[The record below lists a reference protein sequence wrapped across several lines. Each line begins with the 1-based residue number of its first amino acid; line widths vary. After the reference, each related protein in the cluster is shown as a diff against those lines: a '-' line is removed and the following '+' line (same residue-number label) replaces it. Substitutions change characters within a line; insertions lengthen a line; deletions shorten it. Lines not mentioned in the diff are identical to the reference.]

1 MNDNEK
7 DIEQNL
13 NDENEEKL
21 NTPQSDGQD
30 TVKYETSD
38 SWEFDAQAPTLRDDV
53 FENTGFTV
61 DTEELKIKK
70 PEAPASTPAVEENN
84 GGNDTVV
91 KRDKLVFIPTA
102 VLLVAITAVLIFLG
116 VRYYTVP
123 NGKEGDLMNPASV
136 VATVDG
142 EKVSVGMFNYYF
154 SSMVNYYE
162 SYASYGYFDLDTT
175 KDYAT
180 QYTEDEDGN
189 KISWLDFFKNET
201 MNEIKSVT
209 AYYNAGIKAGVTL
222 TEKQKETID
231 TQIESLKTSASEQSI
246 SLEDYI
252 EKNFGEYCTEATLR
266 LMLEQYYIMSNY
278 KGMLAADI
286 QVTDEEI
293 DKYFADNKTDYY
305 TINFSYL
312 ATEYDSSTEETKQN
326 SEKIIKDYM
335 AKVTDRESI
344 IALVPE
350 IYKDYIEQDA
360 QSAME
365 SDSKLTKAEAIDKA
379 TENYEGS
386 IDGTITG
393 EDAPFSE
400 EITSWL
406 FSEETPVGST
416 NYYVDEDAGYAYI
429 ILKTE
434 QATLSDEETY
444 TVRHILIQPE
454 AEESTDD
461 QSSAT
466 EYTDEQWAA
475 AEKKANEI
483 LEKYNAGDKTE
494 YSFALLAENNSTD
507 TASTSAGSSGAFG
520 GLYEGVRLG
529 EMVPEFEDWS
539 VDEARKYGDTAIV
552 KSDYGY
558 HIMFFVNKC
567 PSYES
572 QIISKVKNDKI
583 LEIEENAEFDL
594 HQRVMDNAI
603 NGFFTAK
610 KESASENT
618 TAASGTAE

>member
-7 DIEQNL
+7 DFEQKL
-13 NDENEEKL
+13 NDENEEEL
-21 NTPQSDGQD
+21 NPAPENEAADEAGD
-30 TVKYETSD
+30 T
-38 SWEFDAQAPTLRDDV
+38 WEFDAQAPTLSDDA
-53 FENTGFTV
+53 FEKSGFTV
-61 DTEELKIKK
+61 DTEELKVKRTD
-70 PEAPASTPAVEENN
+70 AAVSQPAVTENKS
-84 GGNDTVV
+84 GSDIVI
-91 KRDKLVFIPTA
+91 KRDKLVFVPTA
-102 VLLVAITAVLIFLG
+102 ILLVAITAVLIFLG

-222 TEKQKETID
+222 TDKQKETID
-231 TQIESLKTSASEQSI
+231 TQIESLKTSASEQGI
-246 SLEDYI
+246 SLAEYI
-252 EKNFGEYCTEATLR
+252 ETNFGEYCTEDTLR
-266 LMLEQYYIMSNY
+266 LMLEQYYITSNY
-278 KGMLAADI
+278 KGMLAADT

-312 ATEYDSSTEETKQN
+312 ATEYDNSSDEAKQN

-335 AKVTDRESI
+335 SKIIDRESI
-344 IALVPE
+344 IALVPD

-365 SDSKLTKAEAIDKA
+365 SDSTLSKEDAIDSA
-379 TENYEGS
+379 TENYEQS
-386 IDGTITG
+386 VDATVTG
-393 EDAPFSE
+393 ADAPFSE

-507 TASTSAGSSGAFG
+507 TASTSAGSSGTFG
-520 GLYEGVRLG
+520 GLYEGIRLG
-529 EMVPEFEDWS
+529 EMVPEFENWS
-539 VDEARKYGDTAIV
+539 IDDARKYGDTAIV

-558 HIMFFVNKC
+558 HIMFFINKC

-572 QIISKVKNDKI
+572 QIISQVKNDKI

-610 KESASENT
+610 NESASENT

>member
-7 DIEQNL
+7 DFEQKL
-13 NDENEEKL
+13 NDENEEEL
-21 NTPQSDGQD
+21 NPAPENEAADEAG
-30 TVKYETSD
+30 D
-38 SWEFDAQAPTLRDDV
+38 SWEFDAQAPTLSDDA
-53 FENTGFTV
+53 FEKSGFTV
-61 DTEELKIKK
+61 DTEELKVKRTDT
-70 PEAPASTPAVEENN
+70 AVSQPAVTENKS
-84 GGNDTVV
+84 GSDIVI
-91 KRDKLVFIPTA
+91 KRDKLVFVPTA
-102 VLLVAITAVLIFLG
+102 ILLVAITAVLIFLG

-222 TEKQKETID
+222 TDKQKETID
-231 TQIESLKTSASEQSI
+231 TQIESLKTSASEQGI
-246 SLEDYI
+246 SLAEYI
-252 EKNFGEYCTEATLR
+252 ETNFGEYCTEDTLR
-266 LMLEQYYIMSNY
+266 LMLEQYYITSNY
-278 KGMLAADI
+278 KGMLAADT

-312 ATEYDSSTEETKQN
+312 ATEYDNSSDEAKQN

-335 AKVTDRESI
+335 SKIIDRESI
-344 IALVPE
+344 IALVPD

-365 SDSKLTKAEAIDKA
+365 SDSTLSKEDAIDSA
-379 TENYEGS
+379 TENYEQS
-386 IDGTITG
+386 VDATVTG
-393 EDAPFSE
+393 ADAPFSE

-454 AEESTDD
+454 AEESADG
-461 QSSAT
+461 QNAET

-507 TASTSAGSSGAFG
+507 TASTSAGSSGTFG
-520 GLYEGVRLG
+520 GLYEGIRLG
-529 EMVPEFEDWS
+529 EMVPEFENWS
-539 VDEARKYGDTAIV
+539 IDDARKYGDTAIV
-552 KSDYGY
+552 KSDHGY
-558 HIMFFVNKC
+558 HIMFFINKC

-572 QIISKVKNDKI
+572 QIISQVKNDKI

-610 KESASENT
+610 NESASENT

>member
-7 DIEQNL
+7 DFEQKL
-13 NDENEEKL
+13 NDENEEEL
-21 NTPQSDGQD
+21 NPAPENESAD
-30 TVKYETSD
+30 ETGD
-38 SWEFDAQAPTLRDDV
+38 SWEFDAQAPTLSDDA
-53 FENTGFTV
+53 FEKSGFTV
-61 DTEELKIKK
+61 DTDELKVKRTD
-70 PEAPASTPAVEENN
+70 AAVSQPTAAENKS
-84 GGNDTVV
+84 GNDIVI
-91 KRDKLVFIPTA
+91 KRDKLVFVPTA
-102 VLLVAITAVLIFLG
+102 ILLVAITAVLIFLG

-201 MNEIKSVT
+201 MKEIKSVT
-209 AYYNAGIKAGVTL
+209 AYYNAGVKAGVTL
-222 TEKQKETID
+222 TDKQKETID
-231 TQIESLKTSASEQSI
+231 TQIESLKTSASEQGI
-246 SLEDYI
+246 SLAEYI
-252 EKNFGEYCTEATLR
+252 ETNFGEYCTEDTLR
-266 LMLEQYYIMSNY
+266 LMLEQYYITSNY
-278 KGMLAADI
+278 KGMLAADT

-293 DKYFADNKTDYY
+293 EKYFADNKTDYY

-335 AKVTDRESI
+335 SKIIDRESI
-344 IALVPE
+344 IALVPD

-365 SDSKLTKAEAIDKA
+365 SDSKLTKAEAIDQA

-386 IDGTITG
+386 IDGTVTG
-393 EDAPFSE
+393 ADAPFGDDFKE
-400 EITSWL
+400 WL
-406 FSEETPVGST
+406 FSDDTPVGSV
-416 NYYVDEDAGYAYI
+416 NYYVDEESGYAYI
-429 ILKTE
+429 VLKTE

-454 AEESTDD
+454 AEESEDS
-461 QSSAT
+461 QSTTT

-520 GLYEGVRLG
+520 GLYEGIRLG
-529 EMVPEFEDWS
+529 EMVPEFENWS
-539 VDEARKYGDTAIV
+539 IDDARKYGDTAIV

-558 HIMFFVNKC
+558 HIMFFINKC
-567 PSYES
+567 PSYEA
-572 QIISKVKNDKI
+572 QVISKVKNDKI
-583 LEIEENAEFDL
+583 LEVENNADFDL
-594 HQRVMDNAI
+594 HEKAMENAI
-603 NGFFTAK
+603 DKFFDAK
-610 KESASENT
+610 KKSASENN
-618 TAASGTAE
+618 AASGTAE

>member
-7 DIEQNL
+7 DFEQKL
-13 NDENEEKL
+13 NDENEEEL
-21 NTPQSDGQD
+21 NPAPENEAADEAG
-30 TVKYETSD
+30 D
-38 SWEFDAQAPTLRDDV
+38 SWEFDAQAPTLSDDA
-53 FENTGFTV
+53 FEKSGFTV
-61 DTEELKIKK
+61 DTEELKVKRTD
-70 PEAPASTPAVEENN
+70 AAVSQPAVTENKS
-84 GGNDTVV
+84 GSDIVI
-91 KRDKLVFIPTA
+91 KRDKLVFVPTA
-102 VLLVAITAVLIFLG
+102 ILLVAITAVLIFLG

-222 TEKQKETID
+222 TDKQKETID
-231 TQIESLKTSASEQSI
+231 TQIESLKTSASEQGI
-246 SLEDYI
+246 SLAEYI
-252 EKNFGEYCTEATLR
+252 ETNFGEYCTEDTLR
-266 LMLEQYYIMSNY
+266 LMLEQYYITSNY
-278 KGMLAADI
+278 KGMLAADT

-312 ATEYDSSTEETKQN
+312 ATEYDNSSDEAKQN

-335 AKVTDRESI
+335 SKIIDRESI
-344 IALVPE
+344 IALVPD

-365 SDSKLTKAEAIDKA
+365 SDSTLSKEDAIDSA
-379 TENYEGS
+379 TENYEQS
-386 IDGTITG
+386 IDATVTG
-393 EDAPFSE
+393 ADAPFSE

-507 TASTSAGSSGAFG
+507 TASTSAGSSGTFG
-520 GLYEGVRLG
+520 GLYEGIRLG
-529 EMVPEFEDWS
+529 EMVPEFENWS
-539 VDEARKYGDTAIV
+539 IDDARKYGDTAIV

-558 HIMFFVNKC
+558 HIMFFINKC

-572 QIISKVKNDKI
+572 QIISQVKNDKI

-610 KESASENT
+610 NESASENT

>member
-7 DIEQNL
+7 DFEQKL
-13 NDENEEKL
+13 NDENEEEL
-21 NTPQSDGQD
+21 NPAPENEAADEAG
-30 TVKYETSD
+30 D
-38 SWEFDAQAPTLRDDV
+38 SWEFDAQAPTLSDDA
-53 FENTGFTV
+53 FEKSGFTV
-61 DTEELKIKK
+61 DTEELKVKRTD
-70 PEAPASTPAVEENN
+70 AAVSQPAVTENKS
-84 GGNDTVV
+84 GSDIVI
-91 KRDKLVFIPTA
+91 KRDKLVFVPTA
-102 VLLVAITAVLIFLG
+102 ILLVAITAVLIFLG

-222 TEKQKETID
+222 TDKQKETID
-231 TQIESLKTSASEQSI
+231 TQIESIKTSASEQGI
-246 SLEDYI
+246 SLAEYI
-252 EKNFGEYCTEATLR
+252 ETNFGEYCTEDTLR
-266 LMLEQYYIMSNY
+266 LMLEQYYITSNY
-278 KGMLAADI
+278 KGMLAADT

-312 ATEYDSSTEETKQN
+312 ATEYDNSSDEAKQN

-335 AKVTDRESI
+335 SKIIDRESI
-344 IALVPE
+344 IALVPD

-365 SDSKLTKAEAIDKA
+365 SDSTLSKEDAIDSA
-379 TENYEGS
+379 TENYEQS
-386 IDGTITG
+386 VDATVTG
-393 EDAPFSE
+393 ADAPFSE

-494 YSFALLAENNSTD
+494 YSFALLAENNSAD
-507 TASTSAGSSGAFG
+507 TASTSAGSSGTFG
-520 GLYEGVRLG
+520 GLYEGIRLG
-529 EMVPEFEDWS
+529 EMVPEFENWS
-539 VDEARKYGDTAIV
+539 IDDARKYGDTAIV
-552 KSDYGY
+552 KSDHGY
-558 HIMFFVNKC
+558 HIMFFINKC

-572 QIISKVKNDKI
+572 QIISQVKNDKI
-583 LEIEENAEFDL
+583 LEIEENTEFDL

-610 KESASENT
+610 NESASENT